1 MKFGVIYMTTVL
13 WIMIGGTIGFF
24 VASLCKAAGRA
35 DNLIEKMENKFI
47 PNMLVETSKEITP
60 EKPKSENN

>member
-1 MKFGVIYMTTVL
+1 MSAVL

-24 VASLCKAAGRA
+24 TASLCKVSGRA
-35 DNLIEKMENKFI
+35 DNIMERMEIEFI

-60 EKPKSENN
+60 QKPNKPDE

>member
-1 MKFGVIYMTTVL
+1 MAIVL

-24 VASLCKAAGRA
+24 TASLCKAAGRA
-35 DNLIEKMENKFI
+35 DKLIENMENNFI

-60 EKPKSENN
+60 EKPKN